1 MGIGQQVW
9 KINLRAKTFADRW
22 TGPYVVVKPT
32 SETKTSYVVR
42 RNNGTKEEIVHYNYL
57 KPYQIRP
64 VKKPKSRNPPKKN
77 GVGHPALD
85 TSEDSESDSREEEM
99 QPERRYPE
107 RIRRPPDRYT

>member
-1 MGIGQQVW
+1 
-9 KINLRAKTFADRW
+9 
-22 TGPYVVVKPT
+22 
-32 SETKTSYVVR
+32 VR

-77 GVGHPALD
+77 GIGHPALD

-99 QPERRYPE
+99 QLERRYPE
-107 RIRRPPDRYT
+107 IAAGLEHFISKRYLNGAS